1 MIDEGLLRAIGEYI
15 PQAQVQEIVDKIDNA
30 NNTSKVAP
38 LLTELQDINNKLY
51 RDYGL
56 TDTILDFQCYING
69 LRNLYDI
76 PDETEQEE
84 SEYVQ

>member
-1 MIDEGLLRAIGEYI
+1 MIDEGLLQAIGEYI
-15 PQAQVQEIVDKIDNA
+15 PKARIQEIITRIDNA

-51 RDYGL
+51 EDYGL

-69 LRNLYDI
+69 LRNVYDI
-76 PDETEQEE
+76 PDEAELDGENF
-84 SEYVQ
+84 VQ